1 MDLEKVIIIATFL
14 GAAVIS
20 LTVLTVSFVI
30 YKRMKMT
37 STLKIPAAPPQN
49 NEETAKKSPETDKV
63 L

>member
-1 MDLEKVIIIATFL
+1 MIIIATFL

-20 LTVLTVSFVI
+20 FTVLTVSFVI

-37 STLKIPAAPPQN
+37 SALKIPAAPPQN
-49 NEETAKKSPETDKV
+49 NEETPKKSPETGKV